1 MNPIFLW
8 QKKYWV
14 PMYIEK
20 SIAAIRRDN
29 KEIYLTLIV
38 RRKKE
43 CDNDSQ
49 VKRLEKSFKQIIK

>member
-1 MNPIFLW
+1 
-8 QKKYWV
+8 
-14 PMYIEK
+14 MYIEK